1 MKKNLLCNQ
10 YLLAAALTL
19 SLASSAW
26 ANSSGA
32 PTGTA
37 GAPGE
42 DTCATAGCHSTSPL
56 NSGPGRVNITFPSG
70 TYTPGQTVRVRVT
83 VEDPAAVRW
92 GFNLTVRRESSN
104 DFVGAFAVPAT
115 PTPAVIAIRNQGAAR
130 YVTHSPNGTFR
141 AQTNQAAW
149 EVDWTAPA
157 AGSGP
162 VRFYVAGNAANN
174 NGANTGDRVYTSN
187 LAVAEATSGPPAAI
201 TSGNTVLPQFVFG
214 GGWSSSLYF
223 TNPTASQVSFPVR
236 FYNDSAAEMSFGGSA
251 TRQLIIP
258 ARGTTLI
265 QAQNTGSLSQGW
277 ATFDLPTGVVGYGV
291 FRQAVPGIPDQEAVV
306 PFASGSGTRASL
318 TYDES
323 NLVTAAAVWY
333 NGNANATVTILA
345 RDESGAQIGT
355 STLTMTPGTKQAFAV
370 TEKIPAIGGKRG
382 VLEFTTSGG
391 NISVLGLRFSGSAFT
406 SIPAAP

>member
-1 MKKNLLCNQ
+1 MKNNR
-10 YLLAAALTL
+10 YSFAALLAL

-26 ANSSGA
+26 GNSAGA
-32 PTGTA
+32 PTGTT

-42 DTCATAGCHSTSPL
+42 DTCVVCHSTSAL
-56 NSGPGRVNITFPSG
+56 NSGPGKVTITFPGAG

-83 VEDPAAVRW
+83 LEDPTAARW
-92 GFNLTVRRESSN
+92 GFNLTVRKESSS
-104 DFVGAFAVPAT
+104 DFVGAFALPST
-115 PTPAVIAIRNQGAAR
+115 PTPAVAAIRNQGTAR
-130 YVTHSPNGTFR
+130 YVTHSANGTFR
-141 AQTNQAAW
+141 AQSGQAAW

-157 AGSGP
+157 AGTGP

-174 NGANTGDRVYTSN
+174 NGANSGDRIYSSN

-201 TSGNTVLPQFVFG
+201 TSGNTVLSQFVFG

-236 FYNDSAAEMSFGGSA
+236 FYNDSAVEMPFGGSA
-251 TRQLIIP
+251 IRQLIIP

-277 ATFDLPTGVVGYGV
+277 ATFDLPAGVVGYGV
-291 FRQAVPGIPDQEAVV
+291 FRQAVSGIPDQEAVV
-306 PFASGSGTRASL
+306 PFAGTGATKASL

-333 NGNANATVTILA
+333 NGATNATVTIVA
-345 RDESGAQIGT
+345 RDEGGTQIGT
-355 STLTMTPGTKQAFAV
+355 ATLTMTPGTKQAFAV
-370 TEKIPAIGGKRG
+370 VEKIVAIGGKRG
-382 VLEFTTSGG
+382 VLEFSTSAG
-391 NISVLGLRFSGSAFT
+391 NISVLGLRFAGSAFT